1 MSIFSW
7 FFECNKIQWLRIKK
21 EIANGSSIAIYNF
34 LCFALVVYIQ
44 PKRTRT
50 SGARNV
56 IREFP
61 ITVCIGKKS
70 FENDKCKFSGLAIFQ
85 PHQQCV
91 LLFLI
96 FIVCLVAQQGFI
108 ESILIALLVSIVHL
122 LAITIN
128 EVHSLSQLFIM
139 IKSFF

>member
-7 FFECNKIQWLRIKK
+7 FFECNKVQWLKIKK
-21 EIANGSSIAIYNF
+21 CIINGSSLTIYNF
-34 LCFALVVYIQ
+34 LCFALILYIQ

-56 IREFP
+56 ICESP

-70 FENDKCKFSGLAIFQ
+70 FQKDKCKFNGLTIFQ
-85 PHQQCV
+85 PHQ
-91 LLFLI
+91 LFGLMLLI
-96 FIVCLVAQQGFI
+96 FIVCLVAQQGFT
-108 ESILIALLVSIVHL
+108 ESILVSLLVSIVHL

-128 EVHSLSQLFIM
+128 EVNSLSQLYIT
-139 IKSFF
+139 IKSLF